1 MAYVDR
7 DNQTPARK
15 KEIKK
20 CYENGTETM
29 KMNRLELLELTEGK
43 IKEAREIAANGGEGM
58 FSSCK
63 VRNWQHW
70 WHSYWEEEK
79 VYEELQG
86 KFDQTNF

>member
-1 MAYVDR
+1 MKGWFMAYVDR

-20 CYENGTETM
+20 CHENGTERM

-58 FSSCK
+58 FSPCK
-63 VRNWQHW
+63 CCVFLLPVP
-70 WHSYWEEEK
+70 K
-79 VYEELQG
+79 M
-86 KFDQTNF
+86 